1 MNKRLGLENH
11 MASPGIQDNV
21 NYIFKDG
28 VVESPRNE
36 VLQFEISFLK
46 SEDADYILKMLMS
59 HNCSRF
65 SYYNSV

>member
-1 MNKRLGLENH
+1 MNKRLGPENH